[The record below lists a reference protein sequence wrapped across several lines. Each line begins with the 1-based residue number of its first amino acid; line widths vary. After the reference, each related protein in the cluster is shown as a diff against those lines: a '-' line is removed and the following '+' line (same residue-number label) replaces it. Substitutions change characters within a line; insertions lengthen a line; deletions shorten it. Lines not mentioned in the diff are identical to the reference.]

1 MFEVSFSGVSDTNH
15 VIFLSTN
22 FYRFPIH
29 LAGIKHR
36 LLLVLYSSTRLII
49 DNREVKIDVYSRPVT
64 ANAKLQVG
72 FSGEVL
78 AVRN

>member
-22 FYRFPIH
+22 FYRFPI
-29 LAGIKHR
+29 
-36 LLLVLYSSTRLII
+36 
-49 DNREVKIDVYSRPVT
+49 DNREVKIDVYGRPVT